1 MKVRSALVFA
11 LITFT
16 ASFGQQP
23 SRQEPVETLRVGT
36 AAVQMDV
43 LVTDKSGRRV
53 TGLTAPDFAVL
64 DEGKAQAVDYFT
76 AIEDSHK
83 KPDGSDS
90 GGALQQNSAVSSPLT
105 KPYAGRHIVILF
117 DDLSLSADNSLR
129 ARQAI
134 ADYINTRLT
143 SLD

>member
-43 LVTDKSGRRV
+43 LVTDKNGRRI
-53 TGLTAPDFAVL
+53 TGLTAADFEVQ
-64 DEGKAQAVDYFT
+64 DEGKAQVVDYFT
-76 AIEDSHK
+76 AIEDSRK
-83 KPDGSDS
+83 KTEASGS
-90 GGALQQNSAVSSPLT
+90 GGLLPQQNTAASSPLT
-105 KPYAGRHIVILF
+105 NA
-117 DDLSLSADNSLR
+117 
-129 ARQAI
+129 
-134 ADYINTRLT
+134 
-143 SLD
+143 